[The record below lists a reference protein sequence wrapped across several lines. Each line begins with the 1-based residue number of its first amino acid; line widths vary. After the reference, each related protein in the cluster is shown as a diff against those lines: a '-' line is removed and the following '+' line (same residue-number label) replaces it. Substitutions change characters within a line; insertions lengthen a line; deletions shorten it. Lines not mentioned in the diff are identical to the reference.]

1 MTPQDNIL
9 TTWGQAV
16 LNPLQDIW
24 TRFVIFLPS
33 LIGAV
38 IILLVGW
45 IVAAGLDRIV
55 TQILKQLKIDSAL
68 NKIGTRTFFQKAG
81 IELEI
86 SELVGNLVRWTVL
99 LIAFLATADV
109 LGLAQV
115 TDFLNNILAYLPNIF
130 VAIGVLLLGIL
141 AAHFFAGIVRGTV
154 GAVRV
159 QTARL
164 LGSITK
170 WAVYIFT
177 IGIAVQQLGIAST
190 IINYFFLSL
199 FFMLALAGGLAFG
212 LGGQKQASDILDDF
226 RKDIGHK
233 K

>member
-1 MTPQDNIL
+1 MTPSDNLL
-9 TTWGQAV
+9 TLWGQAV

-38 IILLVGW
+38 LILLVGW
-45 IVAAGLDRIV
+45 IVAAGLDRII

-68 NKIGTRTFFQKAG
+68 NKVGTRTFFQKAG
-81 IELEI
+81 VDLEI

-109 LGLAQV
+109 LGLSKV
-115 TDFLNNILAYLPNIF
+115 TDFLNNVLIYLPNVF
-130 VAIGVLLLGIL
+130 VAIGILLIGVL

-154 GAVRV
+154 GAVRI

-170 WAVYIFT
+170 WVIYFFT
-177 IGIAVQQLGIAST
+177 IAVALQQLGIAAVL
-190 IINYFFLSL
+190 IDRFLTAV

-212 LGGQKQASDILDDF
+212 LGGQKQASDMLDDL
-226 RKDIGHK
+226 RKDFGHRK
-233 K
+233 

>member
-1 MTPQDNIL
+1 MTSDNLL

-24 TRFVIFLPS
+24 ARFLIFLPS
-33 LIGAV
+33 LVGA
-38 IILLVGW
+38 ILILVVGW
-45 IVAAGLDRIV
+45 IVAAGLDRII

-68 NKIGTRTFFQKAG
+68 NKVGARTFFEKAG
-81 IELEI
+81 IDLQI
-86 SELVGNLVRWTVL
+86 SELVGNLVRWTIL

-115 TDFLNNILAYLPNIF
+115 TDFLNSILVYLPNIF
-130 VAIGVLLLGIL
+130 VAIGVLLIGIL
-141 AAHFFAGIVRGTV
+141 AAHFFAGVVRGTV

-177 IGIAVQQLGIAST
+177 IGIAVQQLGIASA
-190 IINYFFLSL
+190 IINYFFMSL

-212 LGGQKQASDILDDF
+212 LGCQKQASDVLDDF
-226 RKDIGHK
+226 RKDLGHTK